1 MTGFSME
8 NPSSVSLTTM
18 SRTAAEGAPCY
29 PAMPD
34 QPEQVP
40 RFRRADE
47 QTCQAR
53 EYDSFDKLAVHVE
66 YLLARCDLQ
75 AEEIK
80 EKVRA
85 YPSLPADL
93 RPAALRELKDNVK
106 ALETGVVRHGSDAS
120 VFRNTEMRGL
130 THELFGAS
138 LPVSTNATTAPLMIT
153 ASLITGR
160 LDERPVRAQHQA
172 IRRSPNLLQGRDR
185 YG

>member
-1 MTGFSME
+1 
-8 NPSSVSLTTM
+8 
-18 SRTAAEGAPCY
+18 
-29 PAMPD
+29 MPD
-34 QPEQVP
+34 QPEQVS

-80 EKVRA
+80 QKVRA

-130 THELFGAS
+130 THELSFRSVVAGKHKRNNCSDHHCCFIDHRTFG
-138 LPVSTNATTAPLMIT
+138 
-153 ASLITGR
+153 
-160 LDERPVRAQHQA
+160 
-172 IRRSPNLLQGRDR
+172 
-185 YG
+185 